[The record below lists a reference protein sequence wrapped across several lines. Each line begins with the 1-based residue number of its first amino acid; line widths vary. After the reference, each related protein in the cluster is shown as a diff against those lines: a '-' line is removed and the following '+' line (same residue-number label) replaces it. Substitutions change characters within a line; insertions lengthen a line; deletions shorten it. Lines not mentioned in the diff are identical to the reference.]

1 MHADIS
7 WKTIYIQWTLPFQWT
22 TCEHHFAAWLMNFH
36 VNYDTLTCQKS
47 WDGCLV
53 SCWTV
58 FYPCKVKRFNII
70 SIPQV
75 TRRLLNCFMS
85 HIIFI
90 TVYSSQIFVGIWI
103 DPSSTVTHKW
113 PCWAIVTIP
122 FVWSLQNFS
131 PLKPILGKFGLMAS
145 WLKYTE
151 SMNKW
156 VQMVMKQC
164 NVVITDM
171 RAQLIFV
178 WEFPWYQ
185 SVTLTFIYCYP
196 FRSEKLLHISVLKL

>member
-1 MHADIS
+1 MPKVLG
-7 WKTIYIQWTLPFQWT
+7 WLP
-22 TCEHHFAAWLMNFH
+22 
-36 VNYDTLTCQKS
+36 
-47 WDGCLV
+47 
-53 SCWTV
+53 
-58 FYPCKVKRFNII
+58 
-70 SIPQV
+70 SIM
-75 TRRLLNCFMS
+75 LNCILSLQSEAIQHNINSTSDQETFELFYESYYLHNCLQLPNICRYMNR
-85 HIIFI
+85 
-90 TVYSSQIFVGIWI
+90 
-103 DPSSTVTHKW
+103 PLSTVTHKW
-113 PCWAIVTIP
+113 SCWAIVTIP

-131 PLKPILGKFGLMAS
+131 LLKPILGKFGLMAS